1 MLRGQIEGV
10 RKKEV
15 VNDAKVL
22 MELQRTEK
30 AFGGRKEDLE
40 HVKFET
46 L

>member
-1 MLRGQIEGV
+1 M

-30 AFGGRKEDLE
+30 VFGGRKEDLE